1 MERLEK
7 RGQGLENFKKYNFV
21 FYIIILFI
29 TILATFPFY
38 RGNFHAGNDFAF
50 NYARVMSTIS
60 ALKDGQIIP
69 QFDPNALSG
78 FGYAWNEFYGP
89 LPTYFISVIK
99 FIVRSWSLSFAL
111 FYSLCL
117 FISGVLIFNFS
128 SFLLKDHTNSKL
140 FGLLAVALFTFSNST
155 YINLYY
161 YANPSQ
167 PLALLFVILL
177 FWGMTKMFNKR
188 SFAAFLMVAF
198 GAAGLPLSH
207 TVTTICTL
215 PFVLLYLL
223 FLIIKKG
230 NLKENIKIIGL
241 GFLSVTS
248 AIGLSAFFLFPLLEN
263 LKSGI
268 YNVSNSDFSRSF
280 GWNNIAYFQGKWEPL
295 YKIEF
300 SYYKFPSLLFVFIVL
315 FIFIFSLINF
325 KKTNAKYSL
334 IFSCFSL
341 VLVLMQ
347 LPIFP
352 WKLFSVFTIVQDPA
366 RFSTLFG
373 LFSAL
378 SLVLILPILLDK
390 ISGKTSYYLT
400 ISLLV
405 IFSILG
411 FTEFRNR
418 IQKGSQPLFASAQSL
433 LNKTPFNYMENP
445 DSIAIGEYLPQVIGS
460 HNQPYEKTIQQF
472 YKDKNVYGMRNQ
484 AMTYLSQR
492 GKLPEGLA
500 KSIQISDYSKK
511 GSHVTFTATTG
522 SKSASVEIP
531 EIYYKGFIAFT
542 KEGNKKIKLTS
553 QISKNGFLE
562 IKVPAKFSGKIY
574 SYFAMSSATKYGGL
588 LSLLT
593 FVSLLIILITKTFI
607 KRKLSKDK

>member
-60 ALKDGQIIP
+60 ALKDGQVIP

-99 FIVRSWSLSFAL
+99 FIVKSWSLSFAL

-167 PLALLFVILL
+167 PLALLVVILL

-188 SFAAFLMVAF
+188 SFAAF
-198 GAAGLPLSH
+198 
-207 TVTTICTL
+207 
-215 PFVLLYLL
+215 VLLYLL
-223 FLIIKKG
+223 FLLIKKG
-230 NLKENIKIIGL
+230 NLKEKIKIIGL
-241 GFLSVTS
+241 GFLSVIS

-263 LKSGI
+263 LTSGI

-347 LPIFP
+347 LPMFP

-522 SKSASVEIP
+522 SKSAGVEIP

-542 KEGNKKIKLTS
+542 KEENKKIKLTS

-574 SYFAMSSATKYGGL
+574 SCFAMSSATKYGGL

-593 FVSLLIILITKTFI
+593 FVSLLIILSTKTFR
-607 KRKLSKDK
+607 KSKLSKDK

>member
-60 ALKDGQIIP
+60 ALKDGQVIP

-99 FIVRSWSLSFAL
+99 FIVKSWSLSFAL

-167 PLALLFVILL
+167 PLALLVVILL

-188 SFAAFLMVAF
+188 SFAAF
-198 GAAGLPLSH
+198 
-207 TVTTICTL
+207 
-215 PFVLLYLL
+215 VLLYLL
-223 FLIIKKG
+223 FLLIKKG
-230 NLKENIKIIGL
+230 NLKEKIKIIGL
-241 GFLSVTS
+241 GFLSVIS

-263 LKSGI
+263 LTSGI

-352 WKLFSVFTIVQDPA
+352 WKLFSVFTIVQDPS

-460 HNQPYEKTIQQF
+460 HNQPYEKDDSTI
-472 YKDKNVYGMRNQ
+472 
-484 AMTYLSQR
+484 L
-492 GKLPEGLA
+492 
-500 KSIQISDYSKK
+500 
-511 GSHVTFTATTG
+511 
-522 SKSASVEIP
+522 
-531 EIYYKGFIAFT
+531 
-542 KEGNKKIKLTS
+542 
-553 QISKNGFLE
+553 
-562 IKVPAKFSGKIY
+562 
-574 SYFAMSSATKYGGL
+574 
-588 LSLLT
+588 
-593 FVSLLIILITKTFI
+593 
-607 KRKLSKDK
+607 

>member
-60 ALKDGQIIP
+60 ALKDGQVIP

-99 FIVRSWSLSFAL
+99 FIVKSWSLSFAL

-167 PLALLFVILL
+167 PLALLVVILL

-188 SFAAFLMVAF
+188 SFAAF
-198 GAAGLPLSH
+198 
-207 TVTTICTL
+207 
-215 PFVLLYLL
+215 VLLYLL
-223 FLIIKKG
+223 FLLIKKG
-230 NLKENIKIIGL
+230 NLKEKIKIIDL
-241 GFLSVTS
+241 GFLSVIS

-263 LKSGI
+263 LTSGI

-347 LPIFP
+347 LPMFP

-522 SKSASVEIP
+522 SKSAGVEIP

-542 KEGNKKIKLTS
+542 KEENKKIKLTS

-574 SYFAMSSATKYGGL
+574 SCFAMSSATKYGGL

-593 FVSLLIILITKTFI
+593 FVSLLIILSTKTFR
-607 KRKLSKDK
+607 KSKLSKDK

>member
-60 ALKDGQIIP
+60 ALKDGQVIP

-99 FIVRSWSLSFAL
+99 FIVKSWSLSFAL

-167 PLALLFVILL
+167 PLALLVVILL

-188 SFAAFLMVAF
+188 SFAAF
-198 GAAGLPLSH
+198 
-207 TVTTICTL
+207 
-215 PFVLLYLL
+215 VLLYLL
-223 FLIIKKG
+223 FLLIKKG
-230 NLKENIKIIGL
+230 NLKEKIKIIGL
-241 GFLSVTS
+241 GFLSVIS

-263 LKSGI
+263 LTSGI

-522 SKSASVEIP
+522 SKSAGVEIP

-542 KEGNKKIKLTS
+542 KEENKKIKLTS

-574 SYFAMSSATKYGGL
+574 SCFAMSSATKYGGL

-593 FVSLLIILITKTFI
+593 FVSLLIILSTKTFR
-607 KRKLSKDK
+607 KSKLSKDK

>member
-60 ALKDGQIIP
+60 ALKDGQVIP

-99 FIVRSWSLSFAL
+99 FIVKSWSLSFAL

-167 PLALLFVILL
+167 PLALLVVILL

-188 SFAAFLMVAF
+188 SFAAF
-198 GAAGLPLSH
+198 
-207 TVTTICTL
+207 
-215 PFVLLYLL
+215 VLLYLL
-223 FLIIKKG
+223 FLLIKKG
-230 NLKENIKIIGL
+230 NLKEKIKIIGL
-241 GFLSVTS
+241 GFLSVIS

-263 LKSGI
+263 LTSGI

-472 YKDKNVYGMRNQ
+472 DKDKNVYGMRNQ

-522 SKSASVEIP
+522 SKSAGVEIP

-542 KEGNKKIKLTS
+542 KEENKKIKLTS

-574 SYFAMSSATKYGGL
+574 SCFAMSSATKYGGL

-593 FVSLLIILITKTFI
+593 FVSLLIILSTKTFR
-607 KRKLSKDK
+607 KSKLSKDK

>member
-60 ALKDGQIIP
+60 ALKDGQVIP

-99 FIVRSWSLSFAL
+99 FIVKSWSLSFAL

-167 PLALLFVILL
+167 PLALLVVILL

-198 GAAGLPLSH
+198 GAAGLPLSY

-223 FLIIKKG
+223 FLLIKKG
-230 NLKENIKIIGL
+230 NLKEKIKIIGL
-241 GFLSVTS
+241 GFLSVIS

-263 LKSGI
+263 LTSGI

-280 GWNNIAYFQGKWEPL
+280 GWNNIAYFQGKWEKCIWSHFIKL
-295 YKIEF
+295 NFHIINF
-300 SYYKFPSLLFVFIVL
+300 LLFYL
-315 FIFIFSLINF
+315 F
-325 KKTNAKYSL
+325 
-334 IFSCFSL
+334 
-341 VLVLMQ
+341 
-347 LPIFP
+347 
-352 WKLFSVFTIVQDPA
+352 
-366 RFSTLFG
+366 
-373 LFSAL
+373 
-378 SLVLILPILLDK
+378 LL
-390 ISGKTSYYLT
+390 YYL
-400 ISLLV
+400 
-405 IFSILG
+405 F
-411 FTEFRNR
+411 
-418 IQKGSQPLFASAQSL
+418 LF
-433 LNKTPFNYMENP
+433 
-445 DSIAIGEYLPQVIGS
+445 
-460 HNQPYEKTIQQF
+460 
-472 YKDKNVYGMRNQ
+472 
-484 AMTYLSQR
+484 
-492 GKLPEGLA
+492 
-500 KSIQISDYSKK
+500 
-511 GSHVTFTATTG
+511 
-522 SKSASVEIP
+522 
-531 EIYYKGFIAFT
+531 
-542 KEGNKKIKLTS
+542 
-553 QISKNGFLE
+553 FL
-562 IKVPAKFSGKIY
+562 
-574 SYFAMSSATKYGGL
+574 
-588 LSLLT
+588 
-593 FVSLLIILITKTFI
+593 
-607 KRKLSKDK
+607 

>member
-60 ALKDGQIIP
+60 ALKDGQVIP

-99 FIVRSWSLSFAL
+99 FIVKSWSLSFAL

-167 PLALLFVILL
+167 PLALLVVILL

-188 SFAAFLMVAF
+188 SFAAF
-198 GAAGLPLSH
+198 
-207 TVTTICTL
+207 
-215 PFVLLYLL
+215 VLLYLL
-223 FLIIKKG
+223 FLLIKKG
-230 NLKENIKIIGL
+230 NLKEKIKIIGL
-241 GFLSVTS
+241 GFLSVIS

-263 LKSGI
+263 LTSGI

-347 LPIFP
+347 LSMFP

-472 YKDKNVYGMRNQ
+472 DKDKNVYGMRNQ

-522 SKSASVEIP
+522 SKSAGVEIP

-542 KEGNKKIKLTS
+542 KEENKKIKLTS
-553 QISKNGFLE
+553 QISKNKSPRKVFGENLFLLCNE
-562 IKVPAKFSGKIY
+562 FSNKIWR
-574 SYFAMSSATKYGGL
+574 
-588 LSLLT
+588 
-593 FVSLLIILITKTFI
+593 TFI
-607 KRKLSKDK
+607 TFDIC

>member
-60 ALKDGQIIP
+60 ALKDGQVIP

-99 FIVRSWSLSFAL
+99 FIVKSWSLSFAL

-167 PLALLFVILL
+167 PLALLVVILL

-188 SFAAFLMVAF
+188 SFAAF
-198 GAAGLPLSH
+198 
-207 TVTTICTL
+207 
-215 PFVLLYLL
+215 VLLYLL
-223 FLIIKKG
+223 FLLIKKG
-230 NLKENIKIIGL
+230 NLKEKIKIIGL
-241 GFLSVTS
+241 GFLSVIS

-263 LKSGI
+263 LTSGI

-472 YKDKNVYGMRNQ
+472 YKDKNVYGIRNQ

-522 SKSASVEIP
+522 SKSAGVEIP

-542 KEGNKKIKLTS
+542 KEENKKIKLTS

-574 SYFAMSSATKYGGL
+574 SCFAMSSATKYGGL

-593 FVSLLIILITKTFI
+593 FVSLLIILSTKTFR
-607 KRKLSKDK
+607 KSKLSKDK

>member
-38 RGNFHAGNDFAF
+38 RGNFHSGNDFAF

-60 ALKDGQIIP
+60 ALKDGQVIP

-99 FIVRSWSLSFAL
+99 FIVKSWSLSFAL

-167 PLALLFVILL
+167 PLALLVVILL

-188 SFAAFLMVAF
+188 SFAAF
-198 GAAGLPLSH
+198 
-207 TVTTICTL
+207 
-215 PFVLLYLL
+215 VLLYLL
-223 FLIIKKG
+223 FLLIKKG
-230 NLKENIKIIGL
+230 NLKEKIKIIGL
-241 GFLSVTS
+241 GFLSVIS

-263 LKSGI
+263 LTSGI

-347 LPIFP
+347 LPMFP

-522 SKSASVEIP
+522 SKSAGVEIP

-542 KEGNKKIKLTS
+542 KEENKKIKLTS

-574 SYFAMSSATKYGGL
+574 SCFAMSSATKYGGL

-593 FVSLLIILITKTFI
+593 FVSLLIILSTKTFR
-607 KRKLSKDK
+607 KSKLSKDK